1 MGGRHIPVPVVLA
14 LAVAAAAAMY
24 GHKARA
30 HDSAAWSS
38 LSRQHLTDSKVSVDV
53 FGDKK
58 GELIRGP
65 QDASVRMIGGLRGE
79 AAPLQMRGPHQ
90 YLQRQPFRQR

>member
-24 GHKARA
+24 GLKARA

-53 FGDKK
+53 FRDKK
-58 GELIRGP
+58 GEPIRGR
-65 QDASVRMIGGLRGE
+65 QDAGVGMIDRLRGE
-79 AAPLQMRGPHQ
+79 AARSVTSLP
-90 YLQRQPFRQR
+90 